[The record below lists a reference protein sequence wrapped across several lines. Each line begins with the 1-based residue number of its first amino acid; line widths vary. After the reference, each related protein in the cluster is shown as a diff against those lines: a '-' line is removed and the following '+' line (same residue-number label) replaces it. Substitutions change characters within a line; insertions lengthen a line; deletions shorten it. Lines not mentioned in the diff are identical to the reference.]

1 MPTRLRLLDR
11 DGTLREAEHIADM
24 RPYRNPPSGQL
35 PSAYDS
41 SRGHNDG
48 PLGRFRV
55 FLRQSQ
61 LFLPTSQIQISIYQP
76 LSKKSTKVKSTT
88 ILSVTTRWTS
98 RSCEGNPVPYKS
110 SFRLDGKLSP
120 HFLFALPHFSFLL
133 LLFFFIL
140 LLESRS
146 RGSGFWLVYKIGIL
160 LCKGGWNKWITIFN
174 LIYICAF
181 SRRRPNWRS
190 PCLVNWHYILVEY
203 CIQKLFWIL
212 SIKIWRFQFQI
223 LESCCIN
230 LWHKQK
236 QPVGDTS
243 SCLEF

>member
-1 MPTRLRLLDR
+1 MPTRPRLLDR

-133 LLFFFIL
+133 LFFFIL

-160 LCKGGWNKWITIFN
+160 LCKGG
-174 LIYICAF
+174 
-181 SRRRPNWRS
+181 
-190 PCLVNWHYILVEY
+190 
-203 CIQKLFWIL
+203 
-212 SIKIWRFQFQI
+212 
-223 LESCCIN
+223 
-230 LWHKQK
+230 
-236 QPVGDTS
+236 
-243 SCLEF
+243 